1 MQLILKQYL
10 LLYATAI
17 DTSFYLLAPSAGCY
31 IHWSNSQWGEPFQ
44 LKHSRTQWAT
54 AVYISFLLKM
64 QYAISL
70 KYHKTFFYNLVL

>member
-1 MQLILKQYL
+1 MQPILKQYL

-31 IHWSNSQWGEPFQ
+31 IHWGNSQWGEPFQ

-54 AVYISFLLKM
+54 AV
-64 QYAISL
+64 
-70 KYHKTFFYNLVL
+70 